1 MNEQDCRAVE
11 NMCLTGMDLDGL
23 LACFPKFPKEEIERI
38 FAAAS
43 NKSCDDAVDTL
54 ISINC

>member
-11 NMCLTGMDLDGL
+11 NVCYTGMDLDGL
-23 LACFPKFPKEEIERI
+23 VACFPEFPKEEIERI
-38 FAAAS
+38 FTTSS
-43 NKSCDDAVDTL
+43 NRSSDDAVDTL